1 MIALGDFMNPHVL
14 LKLKKDHDIS
24 YLEDVLLKK
33 DFFSF
38 YLNMNDKEK
47 SFNMIS
53 GSPSIIGLVDK
64 PVYTVSDIVNQ
75 IEPDNT
81 FSEIDGKNLY
91 IQKLTYQIENL
102 SHELFT
108 YIPFKNKV
116 QNKPIWL
123 YLKFMKDKKNNL
135 VFGQVLRIYDETPSE
150 IVYYQKTHQDP
161 LTKLFTRETLKE
173 HLSKNIHKRNAY
185 GMYLDIDGFKQIN
198 DLYGHDK
205 GDQFLIELAN
215 FFISRWEHNVI
226 YYRLGGD
233 EFFIF
238 AYDHTKE
245 QIIKR
250 AKQLIS
256 DIEHLNPIAEK
267 HNISASIGIIELCVD
282 VSEYNRIL
290 DLGDKTMYQAKKQGC
305 GRFALHSQSE

>member
-1 MIALGDFMNPHVL
+1 MNPHIL
-14 LKLKKDHDIS
+14 SKLKKDHNIS

-38 YLNMNDKEK
+38 YINLNDKEK
-47 SFNMIS
+47 SFFMIS
-53 GSPSIIGLVDK
+53 GSPSIVGLEDK
-64 PVYTVSDIVNQ
+64 PVYTVLEIVNH

-91 IQKLTYQIENL
+91 IQKLTYQIEHL
-102 SHELFT
+102 SHELYTF
-108 YIPFKNKV
+108 IPFKNKTHD
-116 QNKPIWL
+116 KPIWL
-123 YLKFMKDKKNNL
+123 YLKFDKDKKNNL

-161 LTKLFTRETLKE
+161 LTKLFTRETLKD
-173 HLSKNIHKRNAY
+173 HLSKNTHQKNAY

-198 DLYGHDK
+198 DFYGHEK
-205 GDQFLIELAN
+205 GDQFLITLAN

-233 EFFIF
+233 EFFIYAF
-238 AYDHTKE
+238 EHTKE

-250 AKQLIS
+250 AKQLIY
-256 DIEHLNPIAEK
+256 DIEHLNLIAQK
-267 HNISASIGIIELCVD
+267 HNISVSIGIIELCAD
-282 VSEYNRIL
+282 LSEYNKIL
-290 DLGDKTMYQAKKQGC
+290 DLGDKTMYHAKKQGP
-305 GRFALHSQSE
+305 GRFAFYNQSNE